1 MKTFENQ
8 PDIRAKEH
16 NINWESSAVAINFF
30 GSFYYDFFFPP
41 SIALL
46 TLAIRGT

>member
-8 PDIRAKEH
+8 TDIRAKEH
-16 NINWESSAVAINFF
+16 NISWENSAVAINFF
-30 GSFYYDFFFPP
+30 DSLYYETFFF

-46 TLAIRGT
+46 TLLAIRGT